1 MRKYLDAYAPSLGE
15 LWLVVMVLF
24 CIGGSLVS
32 AAVAIV
38 IDFLFNLDPD
48 VSKTVIVGLYPLG
61 FCLVIPFVLFRA
73 KEQYQRN
80 IFAHKP
86 NYASPS
92 PHFGKLPI
100 TLVFLLLL
108 VLVPLFNTATEPL
121 SMWIPMPEV
130 MKNLFATITQSGWIS
145 FITVVVMAPVLEE
158 WLLRGVALKGLL
170 QAGASPA
177 YAIGWSALMFGVM
190 HMNPWQAIPAILM
203 GMLFG
208 WVYWR
213 TRSLWTTIFMHAVN
227 NGTAFFIGL
236 FFPDLPED
244 VSTLDLVG
252 RHNYSWVLAIAVL
265 ASILV
270 IWLLHKKL
278 APAACLFKREEQP
291 VVAP

>member
-24 CIGGSLVS
+24 CIGGNLVS

-48 VSKTVIVGLYPLG
+48 VSKLVIVGLYPLG
-61 FCLVIPFVLFRA
+61 FCLVIPFVLYRA

-80 IFAHKP
+80 LFAHKP
-86 NYASPS
+86 HFASPS
-92 PHFGKLPI
+92 PHFGI
-100 TLVFLLLL
+100 SVVLVFLLLL
-108 VLVPLFNTATEPL
+108 VLVPVFGTAIEPL
-121 SMWIPMPEV
+121 TMWIPMPEV
-130 MKNLFATITQSGWIS
+130 MKSLFSTITQSGWIS
-145 FITVVVMAPVLEE
+145 FVSVVVMAPVLEE

-170 QAGASPA
+170 RAGASPA

-208 WVYWR
+208 WIYWR
-213 TRSLWTTIFMHAVN
+213 TRSLWATIFMHAVN

-236 FFPDLPED
+236 FFPELPED

-252 RHNYSWVLAIAVL
+252 RHNYPWVLAVAVL
-265 ASILV
+265 ATILI
-270 IWLLHKKL
+270 IWLLHKNL
-278 APAACLFKREEQP
+278 APAPPLFKREEQP